1 MLKVSEKM
9 IPNPLCLKQE
19 QTAFTAKELMLL
31 NDIECLYVV
40 DDDRRPIGVVSSVAA
55 SAESSRCK
63 VKKIMTDKI
72 ITLKEN
78 QTIQEA
84 ALIFSDKDYN
94 RVTIP
99 VVNDDGLL
107 VGVIRMRELI
117 GVLSEKPGLAFRGR
131 KLGLTAER
139 AAVQMAMSRP
149 GEEEKTIMDSL
160 REEVEAVGVTQV
172 GANAEKLAIKMREAA
187 VVAAIAHGVIKEAT
201 MEKVAVTNAIRDII
215 NQLEMV
221 SPGLGGGYKLGIVRN
236 EGRISVCAFG
246 RCGHALANSSEHI
259 FLGTAVV

>member
-1 MLKVSEKM
+1 MKISEKM
-9 IPNPLCLKQE
+9 IPNPLCLKEE

-31 NDIECLYVV
+31 NEIECLYVV
-40 DDDRRPIGVVSSVAA
+40 DDKKRPIGAVSTVAA
-55 SAESSRCK
+55 SSESSRTK
-63 VKKIMTDKI
+63 VKKLMSTSI
-72 ITLKEN
+72 ITLHAD
-78 QTIQEA
+78 QSIQDA
-84 ALIFSDKDYN
+84 ALIFAKKDYN
-94 RVTIP
+94 RVNIP
-99 VVNDDGLL
+99 VVDDDGTL

-117 GVLSEKPGLAFRGR
+117 GVLSEQPGLAFRGR

-139 AAVQMAMSRP
+139 AAVQLAMSRP
-149 GEEEKTIMDSL
+149 GEEELTIMKTL
-160 REEVEAVGVTQV
+160 REEVEEVGVTQV

-187 VVAAIAHGVIKEAT
+187 VVAAIAHGVIKEDT

-236 EGRISVCAFG
+236 LGRVSICAFG